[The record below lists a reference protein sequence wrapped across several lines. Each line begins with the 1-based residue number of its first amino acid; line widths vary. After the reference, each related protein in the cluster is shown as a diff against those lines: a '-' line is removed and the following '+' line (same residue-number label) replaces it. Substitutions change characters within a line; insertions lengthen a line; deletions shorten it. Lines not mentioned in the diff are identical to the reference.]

1 MPALDRLVQP
11 LRAGEQLSQEEF
23 LRRWEALPS
32 LKHAELI
39 QRRVYLPSP
48 VSNPHKWLHSRIDAW
63 LTVYA
68 DFTPGCRAGSDG
80 TWLMLGD
87 APQPDVDL
95 VILPEYGGQSQIKES
110 YSAGAPEL
118 AAEVCLSSKARDLGP
133 KLELY
138 RKAGVREYL
147 TVTQPDSSV
156 IWRYLEDGQYKIIE
170 PDDAGVLRS
179 RVFPGLWLDAPALFT
194 NDKTKLWSTLQQGLN
209 SAEHAQFVGQL
220 AAREPRA

>member
-32 LKHAELI
+32 LKRAELI
-39 QRRVYLPSP
+39 QGRVYLPSP

-95 VILPEYGGQSQIKES
+95 VILPDYGGQSRITGL

-118 AAEVCLSSKARDLGP
+118 AAEVSLSSKARDLGP

-138 RKAGVREYL
+138 REAGVQEYL
-147 TVTQPDSSV
+147 TVMQPDSSV
-156 IWRYLEDGQYKIIE
+156 TWRYLDSGQYRAME
-170 PDDAGVLRS
+170 PDTTGVLRS
-179 RVFPGLWLDAPALFT
+179 RIFPGLWLDAPALFA
-194 NDKTKLWSTLQQGLN
+194 NDKTQLWNTLQKGLN
-209 SAEHAQFVGQL
+209 TEEHQRFVREL
-220 AAREPRA
+220 AARTPAV

>member
-32 LKHAELI
+32 LKRAELI
-39 QRRVYLPSP
+39 QGRVYLPSP
-48 VSNPHKWLHSRIDAW
+48 VSNPHKWLHSLVNCW
-63 LTVYA
+63 LTLYA
-68 DFTPGCRAGSDG
+68 GSTPGCRAGSDG

-95 VILPEYGGQSQIKES
+95 VILPSYGGQSRIDEL

-118 AAEVCLSSKARDLGP
+118 AAEICLSSKSRDLGP

-138 RKAGVREYL
+138 REAGVQEYL
-147 TVTQPDSSV
+147 TVMVRGSSV
-156 IWRYLEDGQYKIIE
+156 IWRYLDGGQYRTFE
-170 PDDAGVLRS
+170 PDSVGVLRS
-179 RVFPGLWLDAPALFT
+179 RIFPGLWLDVPALFA
-194 NDKTKLWSTLQQGLN
+194 NDVTRLASTLQQGSN
-209 SAEHAQFVGQL
+209 TPEHEHFVREL
-220 AAREPRA
+220 AARAPGA

>member
-32 LKHAELI
+32 LKRAELI
-39 QRRVYLPSP
+39 QGRVYLPSP

-95 VILPEYGGQSQIKES
+95 VILPDYGGQSRITGL

-118 AAEVCLSSKARDLGP
+118 AAEVSLSSKARDLGP

-138 RKAGVREYL
+138 REAGVQEYL
-147 TVTQPDSSV
+147 TVMQPDSNV
-156 IWRYLEDGQYKIIE
+156 TWRYLDSGQYRAME
-170 PDDAGVLRS
+170 PDTTGVLRS
-179 RVFPGLWLDAPALFT
+179 RIFPGLWLDAPALFA
-194 NDKTKLWSTLQQGLN
+194 NDKTQLWNTLQKGLN
-209 SAEHAQFVGQL
+209 TEEHQRFVREL
-220 AAREPRA
+220 AARTPAV